1 MPRTTI
7 TLSEERYRALK
18 QVAARRG
25 QTITEV
31 VDRALE
37 LAGVNTVESVR
48 EMLAAASGVHGNPG
62 VHLATGQD
70 APTPWPGGQA
80 SAAKERARSEC
91 DWVRGEQGLAVESM
105 TGLDRR
111 SLRKPGASCTLSSPA
126 PPRAPSNWS

>member
-7 TLSEERYRALK
+7 TLSEERYRALR

-48 EMLAAASGVHGNPG
+48 TMLAEASRRASLTDEEAMEMALRETAA
-62 VHLATGQD
+62 ARAQD
-70 APTPWPGGQA
+70 VTPR
-80 SAAKERARSEC
+80 SA
-91 DWVRGEQGLAVESM
+91 
-105 TGLDRR
+105 
-111 SLRKPGASCTLSSPA
+111 
-126 PPRAPSNWS
+126 